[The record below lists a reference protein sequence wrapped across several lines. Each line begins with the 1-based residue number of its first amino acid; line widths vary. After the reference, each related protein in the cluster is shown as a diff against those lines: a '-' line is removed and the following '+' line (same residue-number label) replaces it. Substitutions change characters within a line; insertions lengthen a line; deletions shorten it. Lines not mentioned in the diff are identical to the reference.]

1 VKALCPPVP
10 PIDSELEVIMLWFDR
25 PNQWKYTLLASAV
38 AISCWGMPLSLSSSA
53 SDLNRQLAIPL
64 NNGTLHP
71 QRREADRLMQLG
83 GQQRQTGAFTK
94 AIDSWQSALSIY
106 RDLRDVE
113 AQGVVY
119 EYLGGTYVDLGQY
132 VDAEDA
138 MRRRL
143 AIARDLGDYQG
154 QIFGA
159 NNLGT
164 VLLQRS
170 QPKEA
175 TALFAEALEI
185 AKSVKNGG
193 GIGLSYSNLGLAAYS
208 AGDAAEAVRYYNQAT
223 TYRRQANDVLGEA
236 NTQNNLGDAYRAMS
250 DYKRAAGAYETARV
264 LSLQSLDRVSEIRS
278 VEGLAF
284 AYEGL
289 GLSTVAVDYLEKRLA
304 LARADNNTPEILE
317 ALRTLAAY
325 FRRTGDYINTE
336 NYYQQAIAV
345 AEAIGDQ
352 KTQRLVQR
360 QLEDLR
366 LRQAVKMQPAVRK
379 R

>member
-1 VKALCPPVP
+1 
-10 PIDSELEVIMLWFDR
+10 MLWFDH
-25 PNQWKYTLLASAV
+25 PKQWKYTLLASAV
-38 AISCWGMPLSLSSSA
+38 AIACWGMPLSLSSSA
-53 SDLNRQLAIPL
+53 ADLNRQLAIPL
-64 NNGTLHP
+64 NNGTLQP

-83 GQQRQTGAFTK
+83 GQQRQSGAFAK
-94 AIDSWQSALSIY
+94 SIDSWLAALNIY

-119 EYLGGTYVDLGQY
+119 EFLGGTYADMGQY

-143 AIARDLGDYQG
+143 AIARDLSDYQG

-170 QPKEA
+170 QPQEA
-175 TALFAEALEI
+175 AALFAEALEI
-185 AKSVKNGG
+185 AKSVNNGG
-193 GIGLSYSNLGLAAYS
+193 GIGLSYSNLGLASYNM
-208 AGDAAEAVRYYNQAT
+208 GDAADAVRYYNQAT
-223 TYRRQANDVLGEA
+223 TYRRQARDVLGEA

-250 DYKRAAGAYETARV
+250 DYRRAAGAYETARV
-264 LSLQSLDRVSEIRS
+264 LSLQSLDRPAEIRAT
-278 VEGLAF
+278 EGLAF
-284 AYEGL
+284 AYEGM
-289 GLSTVAVDYLEKRLA
+289 GLSTVAVDYLKRRLE
-304 LARADNNTPEILE
+304 LARTDNNAPEVLE

-325 FRRTGDYINTE
+325 YRRTNDYINTE
-336 NYYQQAIAV
+336 NYYQQSIAV
-345 AEAIGDQ
+345 AELIGDQ

-366 LRQAVKMQPAVRK
+366 LRQAVKMQPAVR
-379 R
+379 RR